1 MRELIAQEARINKCG
16 WAQRYLQYA
25 FHTICAKFAVID
37 SLATIQVFDR
47 IIAGHSIGSSVPHAY
62 LTGLESPRRCV
73 FGTADIIVRL
83 GTDVA

>member
-37 SLATIQVFDR
+37 SLATIR
-47 IIAGHSIGSSVPHAY
+47 IVLARTTDDPAS
-62 LTGLESPRRCV
+62 RCV
-73 FGTADIIVRL
+73 LFAWMASVNRREFLRIS
-83 GTDVA
+83 